1 MDTRDLANAMRAL
14 GALIT
19 DAEVKVLID
28 KYDPDKT
35 GFIALS
41 DFNSCMAEVQDKP
54 DGEDKIRQAF
64 SVFDKYDDNGS
75 LKISEMKHIMDRI
88 GDPLKDSE
96 MEQFMELIDN
106 GSDFTTMDDIIQLL
120 MPQTTKDLYSKTIP
134 RPVNPTF
141 E

>member
-1 MDTRDLANAMRAL
+1 MDTRDLANAMRSL

-41 DFNSCMAEVQDKP
+41 DFNSCMAEIQDKP
-54 DGEDKIRQAF
+54 DGEKEILQAF

-75 LKISEMKHIMDRI
+75 LKISEMKHIMERI

-96 MEQFMELIDN
+96 MAQFMELIDN
-106 GSDFTTMDDIIQLL
+106 GSDFASMDDIVRLL
-120 MPQTTKDLYSKTIP
+120 MP
-134 RPVNPTF
+134 
-141 E
+141 